1 MAASWLVLALVFRS
15 NFLAEIW
22 GPKWRKKTEIQ
33 IPGFQQG
40 FKSRSLDLNSFLE
53 VEIQIPGFQSFLRFW
68 KF

>member
-1 MAASWLVLALVFRS
+1 MAASWLVMALVFRS

-22 GPKWRKKTEIQ
+22 VPKWRKKAEIQ

-40 FKSRSLDLNSFLE
+40 LKSRSLDFNPFLE
-53 VEIQIPGFQSFLRFW
+53 AEIQIPGFQSFLGFW